1 MTPHQFAPNNLNYI
15 SCDRCFYL
23 SHKYKIQYQSGFPTV
38 FSTLDKYQ
46 KERYVNLTTRDLSS
60 KLEEGS
66 FYQVPSAVEKKK
78 RKKENKPQYGELDLP
93 GKVRS
98 TTLFDN
104 KNRPYFL
111 EGKPDLVL
119 KFKNQTYGVIDF
131 KTTSEADK
139 TSFYKNQLEA
149 YAQIFENPGQ
159 MKTVKSPLL
168 TPVTYL
174 GLVQFTPNEIT
185 HHDENK
191 YQQNFIINHYQLERN
206 EKTTLDFKHYITK
219 LIDII
224 ELPKQPEFNEDCTIC
239 KDYKKTCLV
248 SGG

>member
-1 MTPHQFAPNNLNYI
+1 MKIHQFAPNNLNYI
-15 SCDRCFYL
+15 NCDRCFYL
-23 SHKYKIQYQSGFPTV
+23 SHNHNIEFQSGFPTV

-46 KERYVNLTTRDLSS
+46 KERYINLTTKDLSS
-60 KLEEGS
+60 TLEEGS
-66 FYQVPSAVEKKK
+66 FYQVPSADEKKK
-78 RKKENKPQYGELDLP
+78 RKKVNKPEYGDLDLP

-98 TTLFDN
+98 ATLYDN
-104 KNRPYFL
+104 KNRPFFL

-119 KFKNQTYGVIDF
+119 KFKNETYGVIDF
-131 KTTSEADK
+131 KTTSEKDK

-149 YAQIFENPGQ
+149 YAQIFENPGK
-159 MKTVKSPLL
+159 MKTVTSPLL

-185 HHDENK
+185 HHDEK
-191 YQQNFIINHYQLERN
+191 MYQQNFIINHYQLERN
-206 EKTTLDFKHYITK
+206 ENTIKAFKDYMTK

-224 ELPKQPEFNEDCTIC
+224 ELPKQPEFNKDCTIC
-239 KDYKKTCLV
+239 NDFKKTCLV